1 MSRAPSIAARR
12 CASVAS
18 TVPTRARRTN
28 RARGAAASRN
38 ADAET
43 NAETDDRRDSRRAF
57 LARACAGTAC
67 ARASSSQA
75 SEARAPSG
83 YDAPTVAPSG
93 STTRANAFESSRA
106 GGESISPYAYR
117 LRWPSGWCALR
128 DLASARTVGVDASFK
143 DPLDEA
149 STLAV
154 FVTRG
159 VRERDVASRY
169 GTLDEDARRRADA
182 APNQKTIGKRIVRV
196 SVPRGD
202 GAGRVVVEAHEI
214 ETEVGGGT
222 AGRFGAAVELIRVWV
237 ADGSEWCV
245 RATASKSAWP
255 RVRGE
260 LRRAVDSFEFACPS
274 RGVRRS

>member
-196 SVPRGD
+196 SVPRGGRRRSRRRR
-202 GAGRVVVEAHEI
+202 GARDRNRSRRRHRRQVRRRRRAHPRLGSGRLRVVRSRHGEQ
-214 ETEVGGGT
+214 
-222 AGRFGAAVELIRVWV
+222 IRV
-237 ADGSEWCV
+237 AARS
-245 RATASKSAWP
+245 
-255 RVRGE
+255 
-260 LRRAVDSFEFACPS
+260 RRASS
-274 RGVRRS
+274 RRR